1 MATMRGAVL
10 VEPYSIRLEEFPKPE
25 VDDDGAVV
33 IRTEGVGIC
42 GSNLHW
48 WTGGGPATRLMTF
61 PMIGAGGH
69 EFAGVVEAV
78 GARVTRV
85 KPGDRVTIDQFES
98 RSCGACS
105 QCTTGLFTQ
114 CESIAAPGLEGF
126 FDYLKFT
133 ERGLYRIPDG
143 IETHVAALVQ
153 PYACSVS
160 AVRRAGLVGGEKVVV
175 LGAGVLGLCAAA
187 AAKALGAERVIVT
200 AKYEAQKK
208 LAKRFGADVVVESDA
223 ADLVDRLLAETA
235 GRGADLVVETVGSH
249 APTLRQALEIVRPA
263 SKVVVLGLWDD
274 LVPIDSWQAILKDA
288 TVLFCLNHGVIG
300 HKADYEL
307 CLDWMASG
315 KVPAQELVTHVLP
328 FAELEEAFC
337 LAADKRSGC
346 VKVIARPH

>member
-10 VEPYSIRLEEFPKPE
+10 VEPYKIRLEEFPKPE
-25 VDDDGAVV
+25 IDDDDAVL

-48 WTGGGPATRLMTF
+48 WTGGGPATKLMEF
-61 PMIGAGGH
+61 PMPGAGGH
-69 EFAGVVEAV
+69 EFAGVVEEV
-78 GARVTRV
+78 GARVKRV

-98 RSCGACS
+98 RSCGHCS

-114 CESIAAPGLEGF
+114 CENIAAPGLEGF

-133 ERGLYRIPDG
+133 ERGLYHVPDG
-143 IETHVAALVQ
+143 IETYVTSIVQ

-160 AVRRAGLVGGEKVVV
+160 GVRRAGIVGGEQVVV

-187 AAKALGAERVIVT
+187 TAKALGAEKVIIT
-200 AKYEAQKK
+200 AKYDSQKK
-208 LAKRFGADVVVESDA
+208 LAEKFGCDVVVESGAD
-223 ADLVDRLLAETA
+223 DLVERLLEETG

-249 APTLRQALEIVRPA
+249 APTLGQALEIVRPR

-274 LVPIDSWQAILKDA
+274 LVPLDSWQAILKDV
-288 TVLFCLNHGVIG
+288 TLLFCMNHGVIG

-315 KVPAQELVTHVLP
+315 KVPAQDLVSHVLP
-328 FAELEEAFC
+328 FDQLEEAFRI
-337 LAADKRSGC
+337 AADKNSGC